1 MKHKVL
7 ILGTLGEFTELV
19 KKAKEK
25 GYETVV
31 CDGYADGIARTY
43 ADKAYTIPVT
53 DVDAI
58 ALMCREEGVDGIITS
73 FSDLLLECMVKIADK
88 AGLPCYL
95 KPEQLSWYRDKSA
108 CRDVLDK
115 LGLPAPGFRKISVEL
130 LKQGSEEEI
139 QQSIAN
145 LQYPL
150 ISKPLDKYG
159 SRGIFIIHHSD
170 EVRKKA
176 LQTAEYTDCQ
186 EILVE
191 EYNDGYEFNMMTW
204 VMDGKVNVISI
215 ADREKTEMEEGMLP
229 LSTRNVY
236 PSRFLTEVEKSATD
250 ILQNYIR
257 YTGQTE
263 GALSMQFF
271 WKPGRGIQ
279 VCEIAGRFFGYE
291 HELTDMVYGFQTEE
305 LLLDYLYEKDRIK
318 EMFHR
323 HDIHHP
329 VKYGAVLYF
338 QGRQLQI
345 ADQTAACELA
355 KEKCVVKP
363 WIFYKEGE
371 RVIEYGPNPY
381 LALYYIETENR
392 RQLEKKTEKFFSEMS
407 IRDPEGREVAYRN
420 KIPEYEKEKKQ
431 MIDFNRPAFTGREFD
446 YIRDAVQRGM
456 LCGDGEYTKR
466 CSQWMMDKFHV
477 NHVMLTTSCTHA
489 LEMAAHLCDI
499 KPGDEVIMPSY
510 TFVSTADAF
519 VLKGAKIVFVDI
531 RPDTMNIDEKLIEA
545 AVTEKTKVIVPVH
558 YAGVACEMDTI
569 MEIAKKYNLKV
580 VEDAAQGVDAY
591 YKGKALG
598 TIGDFGCYSFH
609 ETKNYTMGEGGAILF
624 NRDEYVEK
632 AEILREKG
640 TDRSKFFRGQVDKYR
655 WIDYGSSYLPSELN
669 AAYLYAQL
677 EARDQI
683 FAKRMEI
690 YNYYHKNLAHLAQE
704 GKIEQPY
711 VPEEC
716 SHNAHMYYIKVRDIQ
731 VRTRLIAYLREK
743 GICSVFHYVPLHSA
757 PAGQKFGRFSG
768 EDVYTT
774 KESERLLRLPM
785 FYNLDMEDV
794 KYITDT
800 IASFDGF

>member
-236 PSRFLTEVEKSATD
+236 PSRFLAEVEKSATD

-271 WKPGRGIQ
+271 WKPGKGIQ

-291 HELTDMVYGFQTEE
+291 HELTEIVYGFSIEE
-305 LLLDYLYEKDRIK
+305 LLLNWLYEKEKISQ
-318 EMFHR
+318 MFQT
-323 HDIHHP
+323 HDIHKP
-329 VKYGAVLYF
+329 LRQGAVIYF
-338 QGRQLQI
+338 QGRNLEI
-345 ADQTAACELA
+345 ADQSAARELA
-355 KEKCVVKP
+355 KREGVIKD
-363 WIFYKEGE
+363 WIFYQDGE
-371 RVIEYGPNPY
+371 HVVEYGPNPY
-381 LALYYIETENR
+381 LALYYTAENSRKELDALTESFYR
-392 RQLEKKTEKFFSEMS
+392 EMS
-407 IRDPEGREVAYRN
+407 IRDPQGREIVYQN
-420 KIPEYEKEKKQ
+420 KIPEY
-431 MIDFNRPAFTGREFD
+431 RR
-446 YIRDAVQRGM
+446 
-456 LCGDGEYTKR
+456 
-466 CSQWMMDKFHV
+466 
-477 NHVMLTTSCTHA
+477 
-489 LEMAAHLCDI
+489 
-499 KPGDEVIMPSY
+499 
-510 TFVSTADAF
+510 
-519 VLKGAKIVFVDI
+519 
-531 RPDTMNIDEKLIEA
+531 
-545 AVTEKTKVIVPVH
+545 
-558 YAGVACEMDTI
+558 
-569 MEIAKKYNLKV
+569 
-580 VEDAAQGVDAY
+580 
-591 YKGKALG
+591 
-598 TIGDFGCYSFH
+598 
-609 ETKNYTMGEGGAILF
+609 
-624 NRDEYVEK
+624 
-632 AEILREKG
+632 
-640 TDRSKFFRGQVDKYR
+640 
-655 WIDYGSSYLPSELN
+655 
-669 AAYLYAQL
+669 
-677 EARDQI
+677 
-683 FAKRMEI
+683 
-690 YNYYHKNLAHLAQE
+690 AQE
-704 GKIEQPY
+704 
-711 VPEEC
+711 
-716 SHNAHMYYIKVRDIQ
+716 S
-731 VRTRLIAYLREK
+731 
-743 GICSVFHYVPLHSA
+743 
-757 PAGQKFGRFSG
+757 
-768 EDVYTT
+768 
-774 KESERLLRLPM
+774 ESK
-785 FYNLDMEDV
+785 D
-794 KYITDT
+794 
-800 IASFDGF
+800 

>member
-236 PSRFLTEVEKSATD
+236 PSRFLAEVEKSATD
-250 ILQNYIR
+250 ILQNYIS

-271 WKPGRGIQ
+271 WKAGEGIQ
-279 VCEIAGRFFGYE
+279 VCEIAARFFGYE
-291 HELTDMVYGFQTEE
+291 HELTDMVYRFNMEE
-305 LLLDYLYEKDRIK
+305 LLLNYVYDNEYVTKMLEAQ
-318 EMFHR
+318 
-323 HDIHHP
+323 DIRKPLMH
-329 VKYGAVLYF
+329 GAVLYF
-338 QGRQLQI
+338 HGRLKQI
-345 ADQTAACELA
+345 QEQQAAYELA
-355 KEKCVVKP
+355 EDKAVVKP
-363 WIFYKEGE
+363 WIFYEAGE
-371 RVIEYGPNPY
+371 EVVAYGPNPY
-381 LALYYIETENR
+381 LALYYIEAGSREELDEISR
-392 RQLEKKTEKFFSEMS
+392 DFFEKMS
-407 IRDPEGREVAYRN
+407 MTDPDGEEIVFQN
-420 KIPEYEKEKKQ
+420 KIP
-431 MIDFNRPAFTGREFD
+431 
-446 YIRDAVQRGM
+446 
-456 LCGDGEYTKR
+456 
-466 CSQWMMDKFHV
+466 
-477 NHVMLTTSCTHA
+477 
-489 LEMAAHLCDI
+489 
-499 KPGDEVIMPSY
+499 
-510 TFVSTADAF
+510 
-519 VLKGAKIVFVDI
+519 
-531 RPDTMNIDEKLIEA
+531 
-545 AVTEKTKVIVPVH
+545 
-558 YAGVACEMDTI
+558 
-569 MEIAKKYNLKV
+569 KYSL
-580 VEDAAQGVDAY
+580 
-591 YKGKALG
+591 
-598 TIGDFGCYSFH
+598 
-609 ETKNYTMGEGGAILF
+609 
-624 NRDEYVEK
+624 
-632 AEILREKG
+632 
-640 TDRSKFFRGQVDKYR
+640 
-655 WIDYGSSYLPSELN
+655 
-669 AAYLYAQL
+669 
-677 EARDQI
+677 
-683 FAKRMEI
+683 
-690 YNYYHKNLAHLAQE
+690 
-704 GKIEQPY
+704 
-711 VPEEC
+711 
-716 SHNAHMYYIKVRDIQ
+716 
-731 VRTRLIAYLREK
+731 
-743 GICSVFHYVPLHSA
+743 
-757 PAGQKFGRFSG
+757 
-768 EDVYTT
+768 
-774 KESERLLRLPM
+774 
-785 FYNLDMEDV
+785 
-794 KYITDT
+794 
-800 IASFDGF
+800 

>member
-1 MKHKVL
+1 MNHRLL
-7 ILGTLGEFTELV
+7 ILGTLGEFVQLV
-19 KKAKEK
+19 QEAKQK
-25 GYETVV
+25 GYYTIV
-31 CDGYADGIARTY
+31 CDGYPDGPARQY
-43 ADKAYTIPVT
+43 ADASYVIPVT
-53 DVDAI
+53 DIDAV
-58 ALMCREEGVDGIITS
+58 AELCQKEKVDGIVTS
-73 FSDLLLECMVKIADK
+73 FSDLLMECMVKIAEK

-95 KPEQLSWYRDKSA
+95 RPEQLCWYRDKSA
-108 CRDVLDK
+108 CRELLSK
-115 LGLPAPGFRKISVEL
+115 LGLPTPGFVKVPAAEQNEYKLAEITAG
-130 LKQGSEEEI
+130 LK
-139 QQSIAN
+139 
-145 LQYPL
+145 YPL

-236 PSRFLTEVEKSATD
+236 PSRFLAEVEKSATD

-392 RQLEKKTEKFFSEMS
+392 RQLELETEKFFSEMS

-420 KIPEYEKEKKQ
+420 KIPEYEKEKK
-431 MIDFNRPAFTGREFD
+431 
-446 YIRDAVQRGM
+446 
-456 LCGDGEYTKR
+456 
-466 CSQWMMDKFHV
+466 
-477 NHVMLTTSCTHA
+477 
-489 LEMAAHLCDI
+489 
-499 KPGDEVIMPSY
+499 
-510 TFVSTADAF
+510 
-519 VLKGAKIVFVDI
+519 
-531 RPDTMNIDEKLIEA
+531 
-545 AVTEKTKVIVPVH
+545 
-558 YAGVACEMDTI
+558 
-569 MEIAKKYNLKV
+569 
-580 VEDAAQGVDAY
+580 
-591 YKGKALG
+591 
-598 TIGDFGCYSFH
+598 
-609 ETKNYTMGEGGAILF
+609 
-624 NRDEYVEK
+624 
-632 AEILREKG
+632 
-640 TDRSKFFRGQVDKYR
+640 TDD
-655 WIDYGSSYLPSELN
+655 
-669 AAYLYAQL
+669 
-677 EARDQI
+677 
-683 FAKRMEI
+683 
-690 YNYYHKNLAHLAQE
+690 
-704 GKIEQPY
+704 
-711 VPEEC
+711 
-716 SHNAHMYYIKVRDIQ
+716 
-731 VRTRLIAYLREK
+731 
-743 GICSVFHYVPLHSA
+743 
-757 PAGQKFGRFSG
+757 
-768 EDVYTT
+768 
-774 KESERLLRLPM
+774 
-785 FYNLDMEDV
+785 
-794 KYITDT
+794 
-800 IASFDGF
+800 